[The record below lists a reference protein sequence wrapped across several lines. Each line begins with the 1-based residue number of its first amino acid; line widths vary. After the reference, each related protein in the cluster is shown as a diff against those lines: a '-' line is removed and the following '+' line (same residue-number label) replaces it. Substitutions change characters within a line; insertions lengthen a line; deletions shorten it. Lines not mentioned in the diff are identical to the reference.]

1 MENNEKTKKREIAF
15 EIPKESV
22 DKYHFLR
29 WDAIRSAKGKKER
42 TLKLEK
48 AMKLGNTTHDKVR
61 IYFKT
66 VDEQVLS
73 IEGTVWAVGASGSD
87 SFVSLKGGKSI
98 PVKSIIDVEFEV

>member
-1 MENNEKTKKREIAF
+1 MENNEKTKKKEGAF

-22 DKYHFLR
+22 DRYHFLR
-29 WDAIRSAKGKKER
+29 WDAIRSTKGRRER
-42 TLKLEK
+42 LIKLEK
-48 AMKLGNTTHDKVR
+48 AMKLGNTTHDKVK

-73 IEGTVWAVGASGSD
+73 IEGTVWAVGTSGGD
-87 SFVSLKGGKSI
+87 SYVSLKGGKTI